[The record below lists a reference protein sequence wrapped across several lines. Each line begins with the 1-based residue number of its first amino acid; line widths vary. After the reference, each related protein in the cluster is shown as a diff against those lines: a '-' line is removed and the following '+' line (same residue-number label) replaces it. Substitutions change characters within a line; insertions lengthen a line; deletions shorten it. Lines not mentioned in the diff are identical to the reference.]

1 MSVSTCSMIKASSL
15 LVSTIKGVGEKLSST
30 LSKLGIKT
38 IENLLFHF
46 PIGYQDRTTLR
57 KIAELEPNQDFVV
70 QGVIEKVSQTF
81 VPRKMLLVKI
91 KDNTGHLYLRFFYYF
106 PGLRNIFKEGVL
118 IQVSGSS
125 RLGRFGLE
133 TIHPEYEIVKGNEFK
148 PQILAKYPLTK
159 GISHQ
164 KMRKL
169 ISEAIELIKQEKI
182 EVTDLMPAHNFSN
195 LNESIVNV
203 HSPDPKS
210 NIEDFLVGGNS
221 EARKRI
227 GLEEMV
233 ANKISYLSIRE
244 QNKNRITSSFQN
256 DNLAKEINAG
266 LAFKLTDDQVSAYEE
281 IRADIATQ
289 TPMLRLLQGDVG
301 SGKTIVAG
309 LVAAHVVEDKRQVAI
324 LAPTTILAN
333 QHYQNFVE
341 WFGAEEVQLLTSKIP
356 AKEKRLIYENIAE
369 GKAKII
375 IGTHAV
381 FQEGVS
387 YKNLSLVI
395 YDEQHRFG
403 VSQRLKL
410 KEKAEDYPHQ
420 LLLSAT
426 PIPRT
431 MAMGVLS
438 GLDISTIKS
447 LPPNRTPIVTTTLSN
462 NRRDALIN
470 RIKSAIS
477 KDSQVYW
484 VCPLIDES
492 ESELIG
498 IEDLEKI
505 LKKEFD
511 SQDYEI
517 IHGKMKDADKHQI
530 LQDFKDK
537 KTKIL
542 LATTVIEVGID
553 VPDANIMVIEN
564 SERFGLAQLHQLRGR
579 VGRGEK
585 ESFCILMH
593 TDSLTELSEKRLEI
607 ITETNDGFVIAEEDL
622 KLRGPGDI
630 LGLSQTGQP
639 SFTFFDLLANEE
651 LQVEAERLAQE
662 VIKLPAEQQRRIVES
677 WFPAHLELSD
687 V

>member
-1 MSVSTCSMIKASSL
+1 MSTDQKIEASSL

-38 IENLLFHF
+38 IEDLLFHF

-106 PGLRNIFKEGVL
+106 PGLRNVFKEGTL

-125 RLGRFGLE
+125 RLGRYGLE
-133 TIHPEYEIVKGNEFK
+133 TDHPEYEIVKGDEFK

-159 GISHQ
+159 GITHQ

-195 LNESIVNV
+195 LNESIINV

-210 NIEDFLVGGNS
+210 DIEDFLVGGTS

-244 QNKNRITSSFQN
+244 QNKNRITSAFQN
-256 DNLAKEINAG
+256 DKLAKEINSG
-266 LAFKLTDDQVSAYEE
+266 LAFKLTDDQISAYEE
-281 IRADIATQ
+281 ISADIATQ

-309 LVAAHVVEDKRQVAI
+309 LVAAHVVEDKKQVAI

-341 WFGAEEVQLLTSKIP
+341 WFGEEEVQLLTSKIP
-356 AKEKRLIYENIAE
+356 VKEKRLIYENIAE
-369 GKAKII
+369 GKTKII

-381 FQEGVS
+381 FQEGVT
-387 YKNLSLVI
+387 YKDLSLVI

-447 LPPNRTPIVTTTLSN
+447 LPPNRTPIVTTTLPN

-477 KDSQVYW
+477 KNSQVYW

-511 SQDYEI
+511 SEDYEI

-530 LQDFKDK
+530 LKDFKDK

-593 TDSLTELSEKRLEI
+593 SDTLTELSEKRLEI

-651 LQVEAERLAQE
+651 LQDEAERLAQE
-662 VIKLPAEQQRRIVES
+662 VIKLPVEQQRKIVER

>member
-1 MSVSTCSMIKASSL
+1 MSTDQKIEASSL

-38 IENLLFHF
+38 IEDLLFHF
-46 PIGYQDRTTLR
+46 PIGYQDRTILK

-106 PGLRNIFKEGVL
+106 PGLRNVFKEGTS

-125 RLGRFGLE
+125 RLGRYGLE
-133 TIHPEYEIVKGNEFK
+133 TVHPEYEIVKNDEFK

-159 GISHQ
+159 GITHQ

-169 ISEAIELIKQEKI
+169 MSEAIELIKEDKI

-195 LNESIVNV
+195 LNESIINV
-203 HSPDPKS
+203 HAPDPKS
-210 NIEDFLVGGNS
+210 DINDFLVGGNS

-244 QNKNRITSSFQN
+244 QNKNRITSAFKN
-256 DNLAKEINAG
+256 NKLAKEINSG

-281 IRADIATQ
+281 ISDDIATQ

-309 LVAAHVVEDKRQVAI
+309 LVAAHVVEDKKQVAI

-333 QHYQNFVE
+333 QHYQNFIE
-341 WFGAEEVQLLTSKIP
+341 WFGKEEVQLLTSKIP
-356 AKEKRLIYENIAE
+356 VKEKRLIYQNIAE
-369 GKAKII
+369 GKTKII

-381 FQEGVS
+381 FQEGVT
-387 YKNLSLVI
+387 YKDLSLVI

-447 LPPNRTPIVTTTLSN
+447 LPPNRTPIVTTTLPN
-462 NRRDALIN
+462 NRREALIN
-470 RIKSAIS
+470 RIKSAIN
-477 KDSQVYW
+477 KNSQVYW

-517 IHGKMKDADKHQI
+517 IHGKMKDMDKQKI
-530 LQDFKDK
+530 LSDFKEK

-593 TDSLTELSEKRLEI
+593 NESLTELPEKRLQI

-651 LQVEAERLAQE
+651 LQGEAERLAQE
-662 VIKLPAEQQRRIVES
+662 VIKLPVEQQRRIVER

>member
-1 MSVSTCSMIKASSL
+1 MSTDQKIEASSL

-30 LSKLGIKT
+30 LSKLGIRT
-38 IENLLFHF
+38 VEDLLFHF
-46 PIGYQDRTTLR
+46 PVGYQDRTTLK

-81 VPRKMLLVKI
+81 VPRKMLLVKV

-106 PGLRNIFKEGVL
+106 PGLRNVFKEGTSL
-118 IQVSGSS
+118 QVSGSS
-125 RLGRFGLE
+125 RLGRYGLE
-133 TIHPEYEIVKGNEFK
+133 TVHPEYEIVKDNGFK

-159 GISHQ
+159 GITHQ
-164 KMRKL
+164 KLRKL
-169 ISEAIELIKQEKI
+169 ISEAIELIKQDKI
-182 EVTDLMPAHNFSN
+182 EVTDLLPTHNFSN
-195 LNESIVNV
+195 LNKSIIDV
-203 HSPDPKS
+203 HAPDPES
-210 NIEDFLVGGNS
+210 NIEDFLVGGTS

-233 ANKISYLSIRE
+233 ANKISYLSIKE
-244 QNKNRITSSFQN
+244 QNKNRITSAFQN
-256 DNLAKEINAG
+256 DKLAKVINSS

-281 IRADIATQ
+281 ISADIATQ

-309 LVAAHVVEDKRQVAI
+309 LVAAHVVQDKKQVAI

-341 WFGAEEVQLLTSKIP
+341 WFGEEEVQLLTSKIP
-356 AKEKRLIYENIAE
+356 VKEKRLIYENIAE
-369 GKAKII
+369 GKTKII

-381 FQEGVS
+381 FQEGVT
-387 YKNLSLVI
+387 YKDLSLVI

-447 LPPNRTPIVTTTLSN
+447 LPPNRTPIVTTTLPN

-470 RIKSAIS
+470 RIKSAIN
-477 KDSQVYW
+477 KNSQVYW

-517 IHGKMKDADKHQI
+517 IHGKMKDTDKQRI
-530 LQDFKDK
+530 LSDFKDK

-593 TDSLTELSEKRLEI
+593 SDSLTELSEKRLQI

-639 SFTFFDLLANEE
+639 SFTFFDLLANQE

-662 VIKLPAEQQRRIVES
+662 VIRLPVEQQRRIVER

>member
-1 MSVSTCSMIKASSL
+1 MSTDQKIEASSL

-38 IENLLFHF
+38 IEDLLFHF
-46 PIGYQDRTTLR
+46 PIGYQDRTTLK

-106 PGLRNIFKEGVL
+106 PGLRNVFKEGTL

-125 RLGRFGLE
+125 RLGRYGLE
-133 TIHPEYEIVKGNEFK
+133 TVHPEYEIVKDDEFK

-169 ISEAIELIKQEKI
+169 ISEAIELIKQQKI
-182 EVTDLMPAHNFSN
+182 EVTDLMPEHNFSN
-195 LNESIVNV
+195 LNESIINV

-210 NIEDFLVGGNS
+210 DIEDFLVGGNS

-244 QNKNRITSSFQN
+244 QNKNRITSAFQN
-256 DNLAKEINAG
+256 DKLAKEINSG
-266 LAFKLTDDQVSAYEE
+266 LAFKLTDDQISAYEE
-281 IRADIATQ
+281 ISADIATQ

-309 LVAAHVVEDKRQVAI
+309 LVAAHVVEDKKQVAI

-341 WFGAEEVQLLTSKIP
+341 WFGEEEVQLLTSKIP
-356 AKEKRLIYENIAE
+356 VKEKRLIYENIAE
-369 GKAKII
+369 GKTKII

-381 FQEGVS
+381 FQEGVT
-387 YKNLSLVI
+387 YKDLSLVI

-447 LPPNRTPIVTTTLSN
+447 LPPNRTPIVTTTLPN

-477 KDSQVYW
+477 KNSQVYW

-517 IHGKMKDADKHQI
+517 IHGKMKDTDKQKI
-530 LQDFKDK
+530 LSDFKDK

-593 TDSLTELSEKRLEI
+593 SDSLTELSEKRLEI

-651 LQVEAERLAQE
+651 LQGEAERLAQE
-662 VIKLPAEQQRRIVES
+662 VIKLPVEQQRKIVER

>member
-1 MSVSTCSMIKASSL
+1 MSTDQKIEASSL

-38 IENLLFHF
+38 IEDLLFHF
-46 PIGYQDRTTLR
+46 PVGYQDRTILK

-106 PGLRNIFKEGVL
+106 PGLRNVFKEGTS

-125 RLGRFGLE
+125 RLGRYGLE
-133 TIHPEYEIVKGNEFK
+133 TVHPEYEIVKNDEFK

-159 GISHQ
+159 GITHQ

-169 ISEAIELIKQEKI
+169 MSEAIELIKEDKI

-195 LNESIVNV
+195 LNESIINV
-203 HSPDPKS
+203 HAPDPKS
-210 NIEDFLVGGNS
+210 DINDFLVGGNS
-221 EARKRI
+221 EARKRM

-244 QNKNRITSSFQN
+244 QNKNRITSAFKN
-256 DNLAKEINAG
+256 VRLAKEINSG

-281 IRADIATQ
+281 ISADIATR

-309 LVAAHVVEDKRQVAI
+309 LVAAHVVEDKKQVAI

-333 QHYQNFVE
+333 QHYQNFIE
-341 WFGAEEVQLLTSKIP
+341 WFGEEEVQLLTSKIP
-356 AKEKRLIYENIAE
+356 VKEKRLIYQNIAE
-369 GKAKII
+369 GKTKII

-381 FQEGVS
+381 FQEGVT
-387 YKNLSLVI
+387 YKDLSLVI

-447 LPPNRTPIVTTTLSN
+447 LPPNRTPIVTTTLPN

-477 KDSQVYW
+477 KNSQVYW

-517 IHGKMKDADKHQI
+517 IHGKMKDTDKHQI
-530 LQDFKDK
+530 LKDFKDK

-593 TDSLTELSEKRLEI
+593 SDSLSELSEKRLEI

-651 LQVEAERLAQE
+651 LQDEAERLAQE
-662 VIKLPAEQQRRIVES
+662 VIKLPVEQQRKIVER

>member
-1 MSVSTCSMIKASSL
+1 MSTDQKIEASSL

-30 LSKLGIKT
+30 LSKLGIRT
-38 IENLLFHF
+38 VEDLLFHF
-46 PIGYQDRTTLR
+46 PVGYQDRTTLK

-81 VPRKMLLVKI
+81 VPRKMLLVKV

-106 PGLRNIFKEGVL
+106 PGLRNVFKEGTSL
-118 IQVSGSS
+118 QVSGSS
-125 RLGRFGLE
+125 RLGRYGLE
-133 TIHPEYEIVKGNEFK
+133 TVHPEYEIVKDNEFK

-159 GISHQ
+159 GITHQ
-164 KMRKL
+164 KLRKL
-169 ISEAIELIKQEKI
+169 ISEAIELIKQDKI
-182 EVTDLMPAHNFSN
+182 EVTDLLPTHNFSN
-195 LNESIVNV
+195 LNKSIIDV
-203 HSPDPKS
+203 HAPDPES
-210 NIEDFLVGGNS
+210 NIEDFLVGGTS

-233 ANKISYLSIRE
+233 ANKISYLSIKE
-244 QNKNRITSSFQN
+244 QNKNRITSAFQN
-256 DNLAKEINAG
+256 DKLAKVISSS

-281 IRADIATQ
+281 ISADIATQ

-309 LVAAHVVEDKRQVAI
+309 LVAAHVVEDKKQVAI

-341 WFGAEEVQLLTSKIP
+341 WFGEEEVQLLTSKIP
-356 AKEKRLIYENIAE
+356 VKEKRLIYENIAE
-369 GKAKII
+369 GKTKII

-381 FQEGVS
+381 FQEGVT
-387 YKNLSLVI
+387 YKDLSLVI

-447 LPPNRTPIVTTTLSN
+447 LPPNRTPIVTTTLPN

-470 RIKSAIS
+470 RIKSAIN
-477 KDSQVYW
+477 KNSQVYW

-517 IHGKMKDADKHQI
+517 IHGKMKDTDKQRI
-530 LQDFKDK
+530 LSDFKDK

-593 TDSLTELSEKRLEI
+593 SDSLTELSEKRLQI

-639 SFTFFDLLANEE
+639 SFTFFDLLANQE

-662 VIKLPAEQQRRIVES
+662 VIRLPVEQQRRIVER

>member
-1 MSVSTCSMIKASSL
+1 MSTDQKIEASSL

-38 IENLLFHF
+38 IEDLLFHF
-46 PIGYQDRTTLR
+46 PIGYQDRTTLK

-106 PGLRNIFKEGVL
+106 PGLRNVFKEGTL

-125 RLGRFGLE
+125 RLGRYGLE
-133 TIHPEYEIVKGNEFK
+133 TVHPEYEIVKDDEFK

-159 GISHQ
+159 GITHQ

-169 ISEAIELIKQEKI
+169 ISEAIELIKQQKI
-182 EVTDLMPAHNFSN
+182 EVTDLMPEHNFSN
-195 LNESIVNV
+195 LNESIINV

-210 NIEDFLVGGNS
+210 DIEDFLVGGNS

-244 QNKNRITSSFQN
+244 QNKNRITSAFQN
-256 DNLAKEINAG
+256 DKLAKEINSG
-266 LAFKLTDDQVSAYEE
+266 LAFKLTDDQISAYEE
-281 IRADIATQ
+281 ISADIATQ

-309 LVAAHVVEDKRQVAI
+309 LVAAHVVEDKKQVAI

-341 WFGAEEVQLLTSKIP
+341 WFGEEEVQLLTSKIP
-356 AKEKRLIYENIAE
+356 VKEKRLIYENIAE
-369 GKAKII
+369 GKTKII

-381 FQEGVS
+381 FQEGVT

-447 LPPNRTPIVTTTLSN
+447 LPPNRTPIVTTTLPN

-477 KDSQVYW
+477 KNSQVYW

-517 IHGKMKDADKHQI
+517 IHGKMKDTDKQKI
-530 LQDFKDK
+530 LSDFKDK

-593 TDSLTELSEKRLEI
+593 SDSLTELSEKRLEI

-651 LQVEAERLAQE
+651 LQGEAERLAQE
-662 VIKLPAEQQRRIVES
+662 VIKLPVEQQRKIVER

>member
-1 MSVSTCSMIKASSL
+1 MSTDQKIEASSL

-38 IENLLFHF
+38 IEDLLFHF

-106 PGLRNIFKEGVL
+106 PGLRNVFKEGTL

-125 RLGRFGLE
+125 RLGRYGLE
-133 TIHPEYEIVKGNEFK
+133 TVHPEYEIVKGDEFK

-159 GISHQ
+159 GITHQ
-164 KMRKL
+164 KMRKI

-195 LNESIVNV
+195 LNESIINV

-210 NIEDFLVGGNS
+210 DIEDFLVGGTS
-221 EARKRI
+221 DARKRI

-233 ANKISYLSIRE
+233 ANKISYLSIKE
-244 QNKNRITSSFQN
+244 QNKNRITSAFQN
-256 DNLAKEINAG
+256 DKLAKEINSG
-266 LAFKLTDDQVSAYEE
+266 LAFKLTDDQISAYEE
-281 IRADIATQ
+281 ISADIATQ

-309 LVAAHVVEDKRQVAI
+309 LVAAHVVEDKKQVAI

-341 WFGAEEVQLLTSKIP
+341 WFGEEEVQLLTSKIP
-356 AKEKRLIYENIAE
+356 IKEKRLIYENIAE
-369 GKAKII
+369 GKTKII

-381 FQEGVS
+381 FQEGVT
-387 YKNLSLVI
+387 YKDLSLVI

-447 LPPNRTPIVTTTLSN
+447 LPPNRTPIVTTTLPN

-477 KDSQVYW
+477 KNSQVYW

-517 IHGKMKDADKHQI
+517 IHGKMKDTDKQRI
-530 LQDFKDK
+530 LSDFKDK

-593 TDSLTELSEKRLEI
+593 SDTLTELSEKRLEI

-651 LQVEAERLAQE
+651 LQDEAERLAQE
-662 VIKLPAEQQRRIVES
+662 VIKLPVEQQRKIVER

>member
-1 MSVSTCSMIKASSL
+1 MSSDQKIEASSL

-38 IENLLFHF
+38 IEDLLFHF
-46 PIGYQDRTTLR
+46 PIGYQDRTTLK

-106 PGLRNIFKEGVL
+106 PGLRNVFKEGTL

-125 RLGRFGLE
+125 RLGRYGLE
-133 TIHPEYEIVKGNEFK
+133 TVHPEYEIVKDNEFK

-159 GISHQ
+159 GITHL

-169 ISEAIELIKQEKI
+169 ISEAIELIKADKI
-182 EVTDLMPAHNFSN
+182 EVADLMPANNFSN
-195 LNESIVNV
+195 LNESIINV
-203 HSPDPKS
+203 HAPDPKS
-210 NIEDFLVGGNS
+210 DIEDYLVGGNS

-244 QNKNRITSSFQN
+244 QNKNRITSAFQN
-256 DNLAKEINAG
+256 DKLAKEINSG
-266 LAFKLTDDQVSAYEE
+266 LAFELTDDQVSAYEE
-281 IRADIATQ
+281 ISADIATQ

-309 LVAAHVVEDKRQVAI
+309 LVAAHVVEGKKQVAI

-341 WFGAEEVQLLTSKIP
+341 WFGEEEVQLLTSKIP
-356 AKEKRLIYENIAE
+356 VKEKRLIYENIAE
-369 GKAKII
+369 GKTKII

-381 FQEGVS
+381 FQEGVT
-387 YKNLSLVI
+387 YKDLSLVI

-447 LPPNRTPIVTTTLSN
+447 LPPNRTPIVTTTLPN

-477 KDSQVYW
+477 KNSQVYW

-517 IHGKMKDADKHQI
+517 IHGKMKDTDKHQI
-530 LQDFKDK
+530 LKDFKDK

-593 TDSLTELSEKRLEI
+593 SDSLTELSEKRLEI

-651 LQVEAERLAQE
+651 LQDEAERLAQE
-662 VIKLPAEQQRRIVES
+662 VIKLPVEQQRKIVER

>member
-1 MSVSTCSMIKASSL
+1 MSTDQKIEASSL

-38 IENLLFHF
+38 IEDLLFHF
-46 PIGYQDRTTLR
+46 PIGYQDRTILK

-106 PGLRNIFKEGVL
+106 PGLRNVFKEGTS

-125 RLGRFGLE
+125 RLGRYGLE
-133 TIHPEYEIVKGNEFK
+133 TVHPEYEIVKNDEFK

-159 GISHQ
+159 GITHQ

-169 ISEAIELIKQEKI
+169 MSEAIELIKEDKI

-195 LNESIVNV
+195 LNESIINV
-203 HSPDPKS
+203 HAPDPKS
-210 NIEDFLVGGNS
+210 DINDFLVGGNS

-244 QNKNRITSSFQN
+244 QNKNRITSAFKN
-256 DNLAKEINAG
+256 NKLAKEINSG

-281 IRADIATQ
+281 ISDDIATQ

-309 LVAAHVVEDKRQVAI
+309 LVAAHVVEDKKQVAI

-333 QHYQNFVE
+333 QHYQNFIE
-341 WFGAEEVQLLTSKIP
+341 WFGEEEVQLLTSKIP
-356 AKEKRLIYENIAE
+356 VKEKKLIYQNIAE
-369 GKAKII
+369 GKTKII

-381 FQEGVS
+381 FQEGVT
-387 YKNLSLVI
+387 YKDLSLVI

-447 LPPNRTPIVTTTLSN
+447 LPPNRTPIVTTTLPN
-462 NRRDALIN
+462 NRREALIN
-470 RIKSAIS
+470 RIKSAIN
-477 KDSQVYW
+477 KNSQVYW
-484 VCPLIDES
+484 VCPL
-492 ESELIG
+492 
-498 IEDLEKI
+498 
-505 LKKEFD
+505 
-511 SQDYEI
+511 
-517 IHGKMKDADKHQI
+517 
-530 LQDFKDK
+530 
-537 KTKIL
+537 
-542 LATTVIEVGID
+542 TV
-553 VPDANIMVIEN
+553 
-564 SERFGLAQLHQLRGR
+564 SYTH
-579 VGRGEK
+579 
-585 ESFCILMH
+585 
-593 TDSLTELSEKRLEI
+593 LT
-607 ITETNDGFVIAEEDL
+607 
-622 KLRGPGDI
+622 
-630 LGLSQTGQP
+630 
-639 SFTFFDLLANEE
+639 
-651 LQVEAERLAQE
+651 
-662 VIKLPAEQQRRIVES
+662 LPTR
-677 WFPAHLELSD
+677 
-687 V
+687 

>member
-1 MSVSTCSMIKASSL
+1 MSTDQKIEASSL

-38 IENLLFHF
+38 VEDLLFHF
-46 PIGYQDRTTLR
+46 PIGYQDRTVLK
-57 KIAELEPNQDFVV
+57 KIAELEPNKDFVV

-106 PGLRNIFKEGVL
+106 PGLRNVFKEGTS

-125 RLGRFGLE
+125 RLGRYGLE
-133 TIHPEYEIVKGNEFK
+133 TVHPEYEIVKNDEFK

-159 GISHQ
+159 GITHQ

-169 ISEAIELIKQEKI
+169 MSEAIELIKEDKI

-195 LNESIVNV
+195 LNESIINV
-203 HSPDPKS
+203 HAPDPKS
-210 NIEDFLVGGNS
+210 DINDFLVGGNS

-244 QNKNRITSSFQN
+244 QNKNRITSAFKN
-256 DNLAKEINAG
+256 NKLAKEINSG

-281 IRADIATQ
+281 ISDDIATQ

-309 LVAAHVVEDKRQVAI
+309 LVAAHVVEDKKQVAI

-333 QHYQNFVE
+333 QHYQNFTE
-341 WFGAEEVQLLTSKIP
+341 WFGKEEVQLLTSKIP
-356 AKEKRLIYENIAE
+356 VKEKRLIYQNIAE
-369 GKAKII
+369 GKTKII

-381 FQEGVS
+381 FQEGVT
-387 YKNLSLVI
+387 YKDLSLVI

-410 KEKAEDYPHQ
+410 KEKAENYPHQ

-447 LPPNRTPIVTTTLSN
+447 LPPNRTPIVTTTLPN
-462 NRRDALIN
+462 NRREALIN
-470 RIKSAIS
+470 RIKSAIN
-477 KDSQVYW
+477 KNSQVYW

-511 SQDYEI
+511 SQDYAI
-517 IHGKMKDADKHQI
+517 IHGKMKDMDKQKI
-530 LQDFKDK
+530 LSDFKEK

-593 TDSLTELSEKRLEI
+593 NDSLTELPEKRLQI

-651 LQVEAERLAQE
+651 LQGEAERLAQE
-662 VIKLPAEQQRRIVES
+662 VIKLPVEQQRRIVER

>member
-1 MSVSTCSMIKASSL
+1 MSSDQKIEASSL
-15 LVSTIKGVGEKLSST
+15 LVSKIKGVGEKLSSI
-30 LSKLGIKT
+30 LAKLGIKT
-38 IENLLFHF
+38 IEDLLFHF
-46 PIGYQDRTTLR
+46 PIGYQDRTTLK

-106 PGLRNIFKEGVL
+106 PGLRNVFKEGTL

-125 RLGRFGLE
+125 RLGRYGLE
-133 TIHPEYEIVKGNEFK
+133 TVHPEYEIVKDNEFK

-159 GISHQ
+159 GITHL

-169 ISEAIELIKQEKI
+169 ISEAIELIKADKI
-182 EVTDLMPAHNFSN
+182 EVADLMPANNFSN
-195 LNESIVNV
+195 LNESIINV
-203 HSPDPKS
+203 HAPDPKS
-210 NIEDFLVGGNS
+210 DIEDYLVGGNS

-244 QNKNRITSSFQN
+244 QNKNRITSAFQN
-256 DNLAKEINAG
+256 DKLAKEINSG
-266 LAFKLTDDQVSAYEE
+266 LAFELTDDQVSAYEE
-281 IRADIATQ
+281 ISADIATQ

-309 LVAAHVVEDKRQVAI
+309 LVAAHVVEDKKQVAI

-341 WFGAEEVQLLTSKIP
+341 WFGEEEVQLLTSKIP
-356 AKEKRLIYENIAE
+356 VKEKRLIYENIAE
-369 GKAKII
+369 GKTKII

-381 FQEGVS
+381 FQEGVT
-387 YKNLSLVI
+387 YKDLSLVI

-447 LPPNRTPIVTTTLSN
+447 LPPNRTPIVTTTLPN

-477 KDSQVYW
+477 KNSQVYW

-517 IHGKMKDADKHQI
+517 IHGKMKDTDKHQI
-530 LQDFKDK
+530 LKDFKDK

-593 TDSLTELSEKRLEI
+593 SDSLTELSEKRLEI

-651 LQVEAERLAQE
+651 LQDEAERLAQE
-662 VIKLPAEQQRRIVES
+662 VIKLPVEQQRKIVER

>member
-1 MSVSTCSMIKASSL
+1 MSTDQKIEASSL

-38 IENLLFHF
+38 IEDLLFHF
-46 PIGYQDRTTLR
+46 PIGYQDRTILK
-57 KIAELEPNQDFVV
+57 KISELEPNQDFVV

-106 PGLRNIFKEGVL
+106 PGLRNVFKEGTS

-125 RLGRFGLE
+125 RLGRYGLE
-133 TIHPEYEIVKGNEFK
+133 TVHPEYEIVKNDEFK

-159 GISHQ
+159 GITHQ

-169 ISEAIELIKQEKI
+169 MSEAIELIKEDKI

-195 LNESIVNV
+195 LNESIINV
-203 HSPDPKS
+203 HAPDPKS
-210 NIEDFLVGGNS
+210 DINDLLVGGNS

-244 QNKNRITSSFQN
+244 QNKNRITSAFKN
-256 DNLAKEINAG
+256 NKLAKEINSG

-281 IRADIATQ
+281 ISDDIATQ

-309 LVAAHVVEDKRQVAI
+309 LVAAHVVEDKKQVAI

-333 QHYQNFVE
+333 QHYQNFIE
-341 WFGAEEVQLLTSKIP
+341 WFGEEEVQLLTSKIP
-356 AKEKRLIYENIAE
+356 VKEKRLIYQNIAE
-369 GKAKII
+369 GKTKII

-381 FQEGVS
+381 FQEGVT
-387 YKNLSLVI
+387 YKDLSLVI

-447 LPPNRTPIVTTTLSN
+447 LPPNRTPIITTTLPN

-470 RIKSAIS
+470 RIKSAIN
-477 KDSQVYW
+477 KNSQVYW

-517 IHGKMKDADKHQI
+517 IHGKMKDMDKQKI
-530 LQDFKDK
+530 LSDFKEK

-593 TDSLTELSEKRLEI
+593 NDSLTELPEKRLQI

-651 LQVEAERLAQE
+651 LQGEAERLAQE
-662 VIKLPAEQQRRIVES
+662 VIKLPVEQQRRIVER

>member
-1 MSVSTCSMIKASSL
+1 MSTDQKIEASSL

-38 IENLLFHF
+38 IEDLLFHF

-106 PGLRNIFKEGVL
+106 PGLRNVFKEGTL

-125 RLGRFGLE
+125 RLGRYGLE
-133 TIHPEYEIVKGNEFK
+133 TVHPEYEIVKGDEFK

-159 GISHQ
+159 GITHQ

-195 LNESIVNV
+195 LNESIINV

-210 NIEDFLVGGNS
+210 DIEDFLVGGTS

-244 QNKNRITSSFQN
+244 QNKNRITSAFQN
-256 DNLAKEINAG
+256 DKLAKEINSG
-266 LAFKLTDDQVSAYEE
+266 LAFKLTDDQISAYEE
-281 IRADIATQ
+281 ISADIATQ

-309 LVAAHVVEDKRQVAI
+309 LVAAHVVEDKKQVAI

-341 WFGAEEVQLLTSKIP
+341 WFGEEEVQLLTSKIP
-356 AKEKRLIYENIAE
+356 VKEKRLIYENIAE
-369 GKAKII
+369 GKTKII

-381 FQEGVS
+381 FQEGVT
-387 YKNLSLVI
+387 YKDLSLVI

-447 LPPNRTPIVTTTLSN
+447 LPPNRTPIVTTTLPN

-477 KDSQVYW
+477 KNSQVYW

-511 SQDYEI
+511 SEDYEI

-530 LQDFKDK
+530 LKDFKDK

-593 TDSLTELSEKRLEI
+593 SDTLTELSEKRLEI

-651 LQVEAERLAQE
+651 LQDEAERLAQE
-662 VIKLPAEQQRRIVES
+662 VIKLPVEQQRKIVER

>member
-1 MSVSTCSMIKASSL
+1 
-15 LVSTIKGVGEKLSST
+15 
-30 LSKLGIKT
+30 
-38 IENLLFHF
+38 
-46 PIGYQDRTTLR
+46 
-57 KIAELEPNQDFVV
+57 
-70 QGVIEKVSQTF
+70 
-81 VPRKMLLVKI
+81 
-91 KDNTGHLYLRFFYYF
+91 
-106 PGLRNIFKEGVL
+106 
-118 IQVSGSS
+118 
-125 RLGRFGLE
+125 
-133 TIHPEYEIVKGNEFK
+133 
-148 PQILAKYPLTK
+148 
-159 GISHQ
+159 
-164 KMRKL
+164 MRKL

-182 EVTDLMPAHNFSN
+182 EVTDLMPAHNFLN

-369 GKAKII
+369 GKTKII

-593 TDSLTELSEKRLEI
+593 TDSLNELSEKRLEI

-662 VIKLPAEQQRRIVES
+662 VIKLPAEQQRRIVER

>member
-1 MSVSTCSMIKASSL
+1 MSTDQKIEASSL

-30 LSKLGIKT
+30 LSKLGIRT
-38 IENLLFHF
+38 IEDLLFHF
-46 PIGYQDRTTLR
+46 PIGYQDRTTLK

-106 PGLRNIFKEGVL
+106 PGLRNVFKEGTL

-133 TIHPEYEIVKGNEFK
+133 TVHPEYEIVKDDEFK

-159 GISHQ
+159 GITHQ

-169 ISEAIELIKQEKI
+169 ISEAIELIKQQKI
-182 EVTDLMPAHNFSN
+182 EVTDLMPEHNFSN
-195 LNESIVNV
+195 LNESIINV

-210 NIEDFLVGGNS
+210 DIEDFLVGGNS

-244 QNKNRITSSFQN
+244 QNKNRITNAFQN
-256 DNLAKEINAG
+256 DKLAKEINSG
-266 LAFKLTDDQVSAYEE
+266 LAFKLTDDQISAYEE
-281 IRADIATQ
+281 ISADIATQ

-309 LVAAHVVEDKRQVAI
+309 LVAAHVVEDKKQVAI

-341 WFGAEEVQLLTSKIP
+341 WFGEEEVQLLTSKIP
-356 AKEKRLIYENIAE
+356 VKEKRLIYENIAE
-369 GKAKII
+369 GKTKII

-381 FQEGVS
+381 FQEGVT
-387 YKNLSLVI
+387 YKDLSLVI

-447 LPPNRTPIVTTTLSN
+447 LPPNRTPIVTTTLPN

-477 KDSQVYW
+477 KNSQVYW

-517 IHGKMKDADKHQI
+517 IHGKMKDTDKQKI
-530 LQDFKDK
+530 LSDFKDK

-593 TDSLTELSEKRLEI
+593 SDSLTELSEKRLEI

-651 LQVEAERLAQE
+651 LQEEAERLAQE
-662 VIKLPAEQQRRIVES
+662 VIKLPVEQQRKIVER

>member
-1 MSVSTCSMIKASSL
+1 MSTDQKIEASSL

-38 IENLLFHF
+38 IEDLLFHF
-46 PIGYQDRTTLR
+46 PIGYQDRTILK

-106 PGLRNIFKEGVL
+106 PGLRNVFKEGTS

-125 RLGRFGLE
+125 RLGRYGLE
-133 TIHPEYEIVKGNEFK
+133 TVHPEYEMVKNDEFK

-159 GISHQ
+159 GITHQ

-169 ISEAIELIKQEKI
+169 MSEAIELIKEDKI

-195 LNESIVNV
+195 LNESIINV
-203 HSPDPKS
+203 HAPDPKS
-210 NIEDFLVGGNS
+210 DINDFLVGGNS

-244 QNKNRITSSFQN
+244 QNKNRITSAFKN
-256 DNLAKEINAG
+256 NKLAKEINSG

-281 IRADIATQ
+281 ISDDIATQ

-309 LVAAHVVEDKRQVAI
+309 LVAAHVVEDKKQVAI

-333 QHYQNFVE
+333 QHYQNFIE
-341 WFGAEEVQLLTSKIP
+341 WFGKEEVQLLTSKIP
-356 AKEKRLIYENIAE
+356 VKEKRLIYQNIAE
-369 GKAKII
+369 GKTKII

-381 FQEGVS
+381 FQEGVT
-387 YKNLSLVI
+387 YKDLSLVI

-447 LPPNRTPIVTTTLSN
+447 LPPNRTPIVTTTLPN
-462 NRRDALIN
+462 NRREALIN
-470 RIKSAIS
+470 RIKSAIN
-477 KDSQVYW
+477 KNSQVYW

-517 IHGKMKDADKHQI
+517 IHGKMKDMDKQKI
-530 LQDFKDK
+530 LSDFKEK

-593 TDSLTELSEKRLEI
+593 NDSLTELPEKRLQI

-651 LQVEAERLAQE
+651 LQGEAERLAQE
-662 VIKLPAEQQRRIVES
+662 VIKLPVEQQRRIVER

>member
-1 MSVSTCSMIKASSL
+1 MSTDQKIEASSL
-15 LVSTIKGVGEKLSST
+15 LVSTIKGVGEKLSSA
-30 LSKLGIKT
+30 LSRLGIKT
-38 IENLLFHF
+38 IEDLLFHF
-46 PIGYQDRTTLR
+46 PVGYQDRTTLK

-70 QGVIEKVSQTF
+70 QGTIEKVSQTF
-81 VPRKMLLVKI
+81 VPRKMLLVKV

-106 PGLRNIFKEGVL
+106 PGLRNVFKEGAL
-118 IQVSGSS
+118 LQVSGSS
-125 RLGRFGLE
+125 RLGRYGLE
-133 TIHPEYEIVKGNEFK
+133 TIHPEYEIVKDSEFK

-159 GISHQ
+159 GITHQ
-164 KMRKL
+164 KLRKL
-169 ISEAIELIKQEKI
+169 ISEAIELIKQDKI
-182 EVTDLMPAHNFSN
+182 EVTDLLPEHNFSN
-195 LNESIVNV
+195 LNKSIIDV
-203 HSPDPKS
+203 HAPDPES
-210 NIEDFLVGGNS
+210 NIEDLLVGGTS

-233 ANKISYLSIRE
+233 ANKISYLSIKE
-244 QNKNRITSSFQN
+244 QNKNRITSAFQN
-256 DNLAKEINAG
+256 DKLAKVICSS
-266 LAFKLTDDQVSAYEE
+266 LAFKLTNDQVSAYKE
-281 IRADIATQ
+281 ISADIATQ

-309 LVAAHVVEDKRQVAI
+309 LIAAHVVEDKKQVAI

-341 WFGAEEVQLLTSKIP
+341 WFGEEEVQLLTSKIP
-356 AKEKRLIYENIAE
+356 VKEKRLIYENIAE
-369 GKAKII
+369 GKTKII

-387 YKNLSLVI
+387 YKDLALVI

-447 LPPNRTPIVTTTLSN
+447 LPPNRTPIVTTTLPN

-477 KDSQVYW
+477 KNSQVYW

-511 SQDYEI
+511 SKDYEI
-517 IHGKMKDADKHQI
+517 IHGKMKDTDKQKI
-530 LQDFKDK
+530 LSDFKDK

-593 TDSLTELSEKRLEI
+593 SDSLTELSEKRLQI

-639 SFTFFDLLANEE
+639 SFTFFDLLANQE
-651 LQVEAERLAQE
+651 LQVEAERLAQR
-662 VIKLPAEQQRRIVES
+662 VIRLPVEQQRRIVER